1 MNILEKLNKNKD
13 IYRFGFCGSDDFSTG
28 FGLSELFD
36 NIDDIENYFKSKDGT
51 IINKDDFIDYLYL
64 KKFNMFSE
72 AKDRILDQYKEK
84 FNTCI
89 SLINQFYSKY
99 NNKSSLIKYL
109 QKDAINILETEK
121 HNIRIEVF
129 DLCFRYHTACQE
141 VIRYIAK
148 SKTYLIINNFDNV
161 KNIVLKY
168 DDVCKELLD
177 KNHLHEFKQFM
188 LKNYFPMVKFFI
200 DKQKHKQLTD
210 EIIDEI
216 IKYSS
221 EIFNTINDDNYLHYE
236 ILYSDI
242 CQFLK
247 SIKRSEYVSLEENLS
262 RFDDIKN
269 SYFLKHGQEISFQ
282 IPIGELLSFF
292 RNDKI
297 SLPRKF
303 LQLTHMYNKETR
315 KIESIFTNIAH
326 ERELHLVDAIFSTSM
341 PIDDYFTISLQED
354 LKMMDCCYITC
365 LKYFMC
371 KERIGDL
378 ISAMYLSTQMIC
390 EFYQLDFKELELET
404 DFNILLNM
412 FNVLFFSN
420 ETKNEFLVKGLCFSI
435 SMFEMALIEKVLRNI
450 YIVLNDENYIKNDW
464 ASLGHLLNV
473 DNQTM
478 VNLLGLDN
486 VKILSYYLIKCKD
499 IGFNYRNNFAHYKNI
514 KSDDFNYATTL
525 KITQILICIINQLS
539 LNVKE

>member
-13 IYRFGFCGSDDFSTG
+13 IYPFGFYGIDDYSTD

-36 NIDDIENYFKSKDGT
+36 SIDVIEDYFKSKDGT
-51 IINKDDFIDYLYL
+51 IINKNDFIDYLYL

-72 AKDRILDQYKEK
+72 VKDSILDQYKEK
-84 FNTCI
+84 FNSCI

-99 NNKSSLIKYL
+99 DNKSRLIKYL
-109 QKDAINILETEK
+109 QKDAINLLETEK
-121 HNIRIEVF
+121 QNIRKEVS

-141 VIRYIAK
+141 VIGYIAK

-161 KNIVLKY
+161 KDIILKY

-177 KNHLHEFKQFM
+177 KKHFHEFKQSM
-188 LKNYFPMVKFFI
+188 LKKYFPVVKFFI
-200 DKQKHKQLTD
+200 DKQKHKHLTD

-221 EIFNTINDDNYLHYE
+221 EIFNTINDNNYLHYE

-242 CQFLK
+242 YQFLK

-262 RFDDIKN
+262 GFDDIKN

-282 IPIGELLSFF
+282 IPIEELLSPFK
-292 RNDKI
+292 NDKI
-297 SLPRKF
+297 SLPLKF
-303 LQLTHMYNKETR
+303 LQLTHIYNKFTR
-315 KIESIFTNIAH
+315 EFESIFTNIVH
-326 ERELHLVDAIFSTSM
+326 EREPHLVDAICSTSM
-341 PIDDYFTISLQED
+341 PIDDYFTISLQDD
-354 LKMMDCCYITC
+354 LRMMDYCYITC
-365 LKYFMC
+365 LQYFMC

-378 ISAMYLSTQMIC
+378 IAIMAAITQKIC
-390 EFYQLDFKELELET
+390 EYYKLDFKELELET

-412 FNVLFFSN
+412 FNVLFSSN

-486 VKILSYYLIKCKD
+486 VKMLSYYLIKCKD
-499 IGFNYRNNFAHYKNI
+499 IGYNYRNNFAHYKNI

>member
-13 IYRFGFCGSDDFSTG
+13 IYPFGFYGIDDYSTD

-36 NIDDIENYFKSKDGT
+36 SIDVIEDYFKSKDGT
-51 IINKDDFIDYLYL
+51 IINKNDFIDYLYL

-72 AKDRILDQYKEK
+72 VKDSILDQYKEK
-84 FNTCI
+84 FNSCI
-89 SLINQFYSKY
+89 SLINQFYSTY
-99 NNKSSLIKYL
+99 DNKSRLIKYL
-109 QKDAINILETEK
+109 QKDAINLLETEK
-121 HNIRIEVF
+121 QNIRKEVS

-141 VIRYIAK
+141 VIGYIAK

-161 KNIVLKY
+161 KDIILKY

-177 KNHLHEFKQFM
+177 KKHFHEFKQSM
-188 LKNYFPMVKFFI
+188 LKKYFPVVKFFI

-216 IKYSS
+216 INYSS
-221 EIFNTINDDNYLHYE
+221 EIFNSINDDNYLHYE

-242 CQFLK
+242 CHFLK

-282 IPIGELLSFF
+282 IPIEELLSHFK
-292 RNDKI
+292 NDKN
-297 SLPRKF
+297 SLQLKF
-303 LQLTHMYNKETR
+303 HQLTHMYNKETR
-315 KIESIFTNIAH
+315 NVESIFTNIAH
-326 ERELHLVDAIFSTSM
+326 ERKPRLIDAICATSM
-341 PIDDYFTISLQED
+341 PIDDYFTISLQDD
-354 LKMMDCCYITC
+354 LRMMDCCYITC
-365 LKYFMC
+365 LQYFMC

-378 ISAMYLSTQMIC
+378 IAIMAAITQKIC
-390 EFYQLDFKELELET
+390 EYYKLDFKELELET

-412 FNVLFFSN
+412 FNNLFYTN
-420 ETKNEFLVKGLCFSI
+420 NNEFLVKGLCFSI

>member
-148 SKTYLIINNFDNV
+148 SKTYLIINNFDNI

-177 KNHLHEFKQFM
+177 KNHFHEFKQFM

-200 DKQKHKQLTD
+200 DKKK
-210 EIIDEI
+210 
-216 IKYSS
+216 
-221 EIFNTINDDNYLHYE
+221 
-236 ILYSDI
+236 
-242 CQFLK
+242 
-247 SIKRSEYVSLEENLS
+247 
-262 RFDDIKN
+262 
-269 SYFLKHGQEISFQ
+269 
-282 IPIGELLSFF
+282 
-292 RNDKI
+292 
-297 SLPRKF
+297 
-303 LQLTHMYNKETR
+303 
-315 KIESIFTNIAH
+315 
-326 ERELHLVDAIFSTSM
+326 
-341 PIDDYFTISLQED
+341 
-354 LKMMDCCYITC
+354 
-365 LKYFMC
+365 
-371 KERIGDL
+371 
-378 ISAMYLSTQMIC
+378 TQ
-390 EFYQLDFKELELET
+390 
-404 DFNILLNM
+404 
-412 FNVLFFSN
+412 
-420 ETKNEFLVKGLCFSI
+420 
-435 SMFEMALIEKVLRNI
+435 
-450 YIVLNDENYIKNDW
+450 
-464 ASLGHLLNV
+464 
-473 DNQTM
+473 
-478 VNLLGLDN
+478 
-486 VKILSYYLIKCKD
+486 
-499 IGFNYRNNFAHYKNI
+499 
-514 KSDDFNYATTL
+514 TTY
-525 KITQILICIINQLS
+525 
-539 LNVKE
+539 

>member
-13 IYRFGFCGSDDFSTG
+13 IYPFGFYGIDDYSTD

-36 NIDDIENYFKSKDGT
+36 SIDVIEDYFKSKDGT
-51 IINKDDFIDYLYL
+51 IINKNDFIDYLYL

-72 AKDRILDQYKEK
+72 VKDSILDQYKEK
-84 FNTCI
+84 FNSCI
-89 SLINQFYSKY
+89 SLINLFYSKY
-99 NNKSSLIKYL
+99 DNKSRLIKYL
-109 QKDAINILETEK
+109 QKDAINLLETEK
-121 HNIRIEVF
+121 QNIRKEVS

-141 VIRYIAK
+141 VIGYIAK

-161 KNIVLKY
+161 KDIILKY

-177 KNHLHEFKQFM
+177 KKHFHEFKQSM
-188 LKNYFPMVKFFI
+188 LKKYFPVVKFFI

-216 IKYSS
+216 INYSS
-221 EIFNTINDDNYLHYE
+221 EIFNSINDDNYLHYE

-242 CQFLK
+242 CHFLK

-282 IPIGELLSFF
+282 SPIEELLSPFK
-292 RNDKI
+292 NDKN
-297 SLPRKF
+297 SLQLKF
-303 LQLTHMYNKETR
+303 HQLTHMYNKETR
-315 KIESIFTNIAH
+315 NVESIFTNIAH
-326 ERELHLVDAIFSTSM
+326 ERKPRLIDAICATSM
-341 PIDDYFTISLQED
+341 PIDDYFTISLQDD
-354 LKMMDCCYITC
+354 LRMMDCCYITC
-365 LKYFMC
+365 LQYFMC

-378 ISAMYLSTQMIC
+378 IAIMAAITQKIC
-390 EFYQLDFKELELET
+390 EYYKLDFKELELET

-412 FNVLFFSN
+412 FNNLFYTN
-420 ETKNEFLVKGLCFSI
+420 NNEFLVKGLCFSI

-514 KSDDFNYATTL
+514 KSDDFSYATTL

>member
-13 IYRFGFCGSDDFSTG
+13 IYHFGFYGSDDYSTG
-28 FGLSELFD
+28 FGLRELFD
-36 NIDDIENYFKSKDGT
+36 SIDVIEDYFKSKDGT
-51 IINKDDFIDYLYL
+51 IINKNDFIDYLYL
-64 KKFNMFSE
+64 KKFNMFLE
-72 AKDRILDQYKEK
+72 VKDSILDQYKGK

-99 NNKSSLIKYL
+99 NNKSRLIKYL
-109 QKDAINILETEK
+109 QKDAINLLETEK
-121 HNIRIEVF
+121 QNIRKEVF

-141 VIRYIAK
+141 VIGYIAK
-148 SKTYLIINNFDNV
+148 SKTYLIIDNFDNV
-161 KNIVLKY
+161 KNIILKY

-177 KNHLHEFKQFM
+177 KKHFHEFKQSM
-188 LKNYFPMVKFFI
+188 LKKYFLVVKFFI

-216 IKYSS
+216 IKCSS
-221 EIFNTINDDNYLHYE
+221 EIFNTINDNNYLHYE

-247 SIKRSEYVSLEENLS
+247 SIKRSEYVLLEENLS

-282 IPIGELLSFF
+282 IPIEDLLSFF

-297 SLPRKF
+297 SLQLKF
-303 LQLTHMYNKETR
+303 LQLTHMYNKDTR
-315 KIESIFTNIAH
+315 EFESIFTNIAH
-326 ERELHLVDAIFSTSM
+326 DRKSHLVDAICSTSM
-341 PIDDYFTISLQED
+341 LIDDYFTISLQED
-354 LKMMDCCYITC
+354 LNMMDCCYITC
-365 LKYFMC
+365 LQYFMC

-378 ISAMYLSTQMIC
+378 ISAMALSTQMIC
-390 EFYQLDFKELELET
+390 EFYQLDFKELEYET

-412 FNVLFFSN
+412 FNNLFYTN
-420 ETKNEFLVKGLCFSI
+420 NNEFLVKGLCFSI

-514 KSDDFNYATTL
+514 KSNDFNYSTTL
-525 KITQILICIINQLS
+525 KITQIFICIINQLS
-539 LNVKE
+539 LIVKE

>member
-1 MNILEKLNKNKD
+1 MNILEKLNKNKE
-13 IYRFGFCGSDDFSTG
+13 IYRFGFSGSDDFSTD

-89 SLINQFYSKY
+89 SLINQFYLKY

-148 SKTYLIINNFDNV
+148 SKTYLIINNFDTV
-161 KNIVLKY
+161 KDIILKY

-177 KNHLHEFKQFM
+177 KNHFHEFKQFM

-216 IKYSS
+216 INYSS
-221 EIFNTINDDNYLHYE
+221 EIFNSINDDNYLHYD

-242 CQFLK
+242 CHFLK

-282 IPIGELLSFF
+282 IPIEELLSPFK
-292 RNDKI
+292 NDKN
-297 SLPRKF
+297 SLQLKF
-303 LQLTHMYNKETR
+303 HQLTHMYNKETR
-315 KIESIFTNIAH
+315 NVESIFTNIAH
-326 ERELHLVDAIFSTSM
+326 ERKPRLIDAICATSM
-341 PIDDYFTISLQED
+341 PIDDYFTISLQDD
-354 LKMMDCCYITC
+354 LRMMDCCYITC
-365 LKYFMC
+365 LQYFMC

-378 ISAMYLSTQMIC
+378 IAIMAAITQKIC
-390 EFYQLDFKELELET
+390 EYYKLDFKELELET

-412 FNVLFFSN
+412 FNNLFYTN
-420 ETKNEFLVKGLCFSI
+420 NNEFLVKGLCFSI

>member
-13 IYRFGFCGSDDFSTG
+13 IYPFGFYGIDDYSTD

-36 NIDDIENYFKSKDGT
+36 SIDVIEDYFKSKDGT
-51 IINKDDFIDYLYL
+51 IINKDNFIDYLYL

-72 AKDRILDQYKEK
+72 VKDSILDQYKEK
-84 FNTCI
+84 FNSCI

-99 NNKSSLIKYL
+99 DNKSRLIKYL
-109 QKDAINILETEK
+109 QKDAINLLETEK
-121 HNIRIEVF
+121 QNIRKEVS

-141 VIRYIAK
+141 VIGYIAK

-161 KNIVLKY
+161 KDIILKY

-177 KNHLHEFKQFM
+177 KKHFHEFKQSM
-188 LKNYFPMVKFFI
+188 LKKYFPVVKFFI

-216 IKYSS
+216 INYSS
-221 EIFNTINDDNYLHYE
+221 EIFNSINDDNYLHYE

-242 CQFLK
+242 CHFLK

-269 SYFLKHGQEISFQ
+269 SYFLKHGQAISFQ
-282 IPIGELLSFF
+282 IPIEELLSPFK
-292 RNDKI
+292 NDKN
-297 SLPRKF
+297 SLQLKF
-303 LQLTHMYNKETR
+303 HQLTHMYNKETR
-315 KIESIFTNIAH
+315 NVESIFTNIAH
-326 ERELHLVDAIFSTSM
+326 ERKPRLIDAICATSM
-341 PIDDYFTISLQED
+341 PIDDYFTISLQDD
-354 LKMMDCCYITC
+354 LRMMDCCYITC
-365 LKYFMC
+365 LQYFMC

-378 ISAMYLSTQMIC
+378 IAIMAAITQKIC
-390 EFYQLDFKELELET
+390 EYYKLDFKELELET

-412 FNVLFFSN
+412 FNNLFY
-420 ETKNEFLVKGLCFSI
+420 TKNNEFLVKGLCFSI

-486 VKILSYYLIKCKD
+486 VKILSYYLIKYKD

-525 KITQILICIINQLS
+525 KITQILICIINQLA